1 MINKVQVL
9 DNETLLP
16 LWLGS
21 DIMDVQVQET
31 STVTK
36 YAVEDGTNRNDHIV
50 HNPTEITM
58 RFTLAGD
65 VSQLFNAIKQTYT
78 NRDLVTVQTRT
89 DVYADM
95 IVTDIPQEQSG
106 AAMDAVMLDIS
117 LSEWREVVPE
127 YGELTQAKEQSST
140 VKRGSQAQ
148 AKVAKPEQ
156 SSTVK
161 RGSQATTEAP
171 PAKKQSVL
179 RSIF

>member
-1 MINKVQVL
+1 MINRVEIL
-9 DNETLLP
+9 DNETLQP
-16 LWLGS
+16 LWTGS

-31 STVTK
+31 SAVTK
-36 YAVEDGTNRNDHIV
+36 YKVEDGTNRNDHIV
-50 HNPTEITM
+50 HNPTEIMM
-58 RFTLAGD
+58 RFTLAGE

-95 IVTDIPQEQSG
+95 IVTEIPQEQSG
-106 AAMDAVMLDIS
+106 AVMDAVTLDIR

-127 YGELTQAKEQSST
+127 YGELTQLN
-140 VKRGSQAQ
+140 
-148 AKVAKPEQ
+148 VANPDQ

-161 RGSQATTEAP
+161 RGSQATSETP

>member
-1 MINKVQVL
+1 MINRVEVL
-9 DNETLLP
+9 DNESLQP
-16 LWLGS
+16 LWTGS

-36 YAVEDGTNRNDHIV
+36 YKVEDGTNRNDHIV
-50 HNPTEITM
+50 HNPTEIIM

-65 VSQLFNAIKQTYT
+65 VSQLFSTIKQTYT
-78 NRDLVTVQTRT
+78 ERALVTVQTRT

-106 AAMDAVMLDIS
+106 AAMDAVTLDIR

-127 YGELTQAKEQSST
+127 YGELTQA
-140 VKRGSQAQ
+140 R
-148 AKVAKPEQ
+148 VANPDQ

-161 RGSQATTEAP
+161 RGSQATSETP
-171 PAKKQSVL
+171 PEKKQSVL
-179 RSIF
+179 RSLL

>member
-1 MINKVQVL
+1 MINRVEIL
-9 DNETLLP
+9 DNETLQP

-31 STVTK
+31 STPTK
-36 YAVEDGTNRNDHIV
+36 YKVEDGTNRNDHIIY
-50 HNPTEITM
+50 NQTEIMM
-58 RFTLAGD
+58 RFTLAGE

-95 IVTDIPQEQSG
+95 IVTEIPQEQTG
-106 AAMDAVMLDIS
+106 AATDAVTLDIR

-127 YGELTQAKEQSST
+127 YGELTQAK
-140 VKRGSQAQ
+140 
-148 AKVAKPEQ
+148 VAKPEQ
-156 SSTVK
+156 SSTVR
-161 RGSQATTEAP
+161 RGSQATTETP

>member
-1 MINKVQVL
+1 MINRVEIL
-9 DNETLLP
+9 DNETLQP
-16 LWLGS
+16 IWAGG

-36 YAVEDGTNRNDHIV
+36 YKVEDGTNRNDHIV
-50 HNPTEITM
+50 HNPTEILM
-58 RFTLAGD
+58 RFTLAGE
-65 VSQLFNAIKQTYT
+65 VSQLFNSIKQTYT
-78 NRDLVTVQTRT
+78 ERDLVTVQTRT

-95 IVTDIPQEQSG
+95 IVTEIPQDQTGE
-106 AAMDAVMLDIS
+106 ATDAVALDIR

-127 YGELTQAKEQSST
+127 YGELT
-140 VKRGSQAQ
+140 Q

-161 RGSQATTEAP
+161 RGSQATSEAP

>member
-1 MINKVQVL
+1 MINRVEIL
-9 DNETLLP
+9 DNETLQP
-16 LWLGS
+16 MWSGS

-36 YAVEDGTNRNDHIV
+36 YKVEDGTNRNDHIIY
-50 HNPTEITM
+50 NPTEISM
-58 RFTLAGD
+58 RFTLSGE

-95 IVTDIPQEQSG
+95 IVTEIPQDQTG
-106 AAMDAVMLDIS
+106 AATDAVTLDIR
-117 LSEWREVVPE
+117 LAEWREVVPE
-127 YGELTQAKEQSST
+127 YGELTQA
-140 VKRGSQAQ
+140 R
-148 AKVAKPEQ
+148 VAKPEQ

-161 RGSQATTEAP
+161 RGSQATSEASQE
-171 PAKKQSVL
+171 KKQSVL

>member
-1 MINKVQVL
+1 MINRVQIL
-9 DNETLLP
+9 DNETLQP
-16 LWLGS
+16 LWTGS

-36 YAVEDGTNRNDHIV
+36 YKVEDGTNRNDHIV
-50 HNPTEITM
+50 HNPTEIMM
-58 RFTLAGD
+58 RFTLAGE

-78 NRDLVTVQTRT
+78 NRDLVAVQTRT

-95 IVTDIPQEQSG
+95 IVTEIPQEQSG
-106 AAMDAVMLDIS
+106 AAMDAVTLDVR

-127 YGELTQAKEQSST
+127 YGELTRS
-140 VKRGSQAQ
+140 R
-148 AKVAKPEQ
+148 VAKPEQ
-156 SSTVK
+156 SSTVR
-161 RGSQATTEAP
+161 RGSQGTTETP

>member
-1 MINKVQVL
+1 MITRVEIL
-9 DNETLLP
+9 DNETLQP

-36 YAVEDGTNRNDHIV
+36 YKVEDGTNRNDHIV
-50 HNPTEITM
+50 HNPTEIMM
-58 RFTLAGD
+58 RFTLAGEM
-65 VSQLFNAIKQTYT
+65 SQLFSAIKQTYT
-78 NRDLVTVQTRT
+78 ERALVTVQTRT

-95 IVTDIPQEQSG
+95 IVTEIPQEQTG
-106 AAMDAVMLDIS
+106 AATDAVTLDIR

-127 YGELTQAKEQSST
+127 YGELT
-140 VKRGSQAQ
+140 Q

-161 RGSQATTEAP
+161 RGSQATTETP

>member
-1 MINKVQVL
+1 MIKKVQVL

-58 RFTLAGD
+58 RFTLAGE
-65 VSQLFNAIKQTYT
+65 VSQFFSAIKQTYT
-78 NRDLVTVQTRT
+78 NRDLITVQTRT

-106 AAMDAVMLDIS
+106 AAMDAVTLDIR

-127 YGELTQAKEQSST
+127 YGELTQAKVAKPEQST
-140 VKRGSQAQ
+140 Q

>member
-1 MINKVQVL
+1 MINRVEIL
-9 DNETLLP
+9 DNEKLQPIWT
-16 LWLGS
+16 GS

-36 YAVEDGTNRNDHIV
+36 YKVEDGTNRNDHIV
-50 HNPTEITM
+50 HNPTEIVM
-58 RFTLAGD
+58 RFTLAGK

-78 NRDLVTVQTRT
+78 ERALVTVQTRT

-95 IVTDIPQEQSG
+95 IVTEIPQDQTG
-106 AAMDAVMLDIS
+106 AAMDAVTLDIR
-117 LSEWREVVPE
+117 LSEWLEVVPE
-127 YGELTQAKEQSST
+127 YGELT
-140 VKRGSQAQ
+140 Q

-161 RGSQATTEAP
+161 RGSQATTETP

>member
-1 MINKVQVL
+1 MITRVEIL
-9 DNETLLP
+9 DNETLQP

-36 YAVEDGTNRNDHIV
+36 YKVEDGTNRNDHIV
-50 HNPTEITM
+50 HNPTEIMM
-58 RFTLAGD
+58 RFTLAGE

-78 NRDLVTVQTRT
+78 ERALVTVQTRT

-95 IVTDIPQEQSG
+95 IVTDIPQEQAG
-106 AAMDAVMLDIS
+106 AAMDAVTLDVR

-127 YGELTQAKEQSST
+127 YGELTQA
-140 VKRGSQAQ
+140 R
-148 AKVAKPEQ
+148 VAKPEQ

-161 RGSQATTEAP
+161 RGSQATSEASQD
-171 PAKKQSVL
+171 KKQSVL

>member
-1 MINKVQVL
+1 MAITRVEIL
-9 DNETLLP
+9 DNETLQP

-36 YAVEDGTNRNDHIV
+36 YKVEDGTNRNDHIV
-50 HNPTEITM
+50 HNPTEIMM
-58 RFTLAGD
+58 RFTLAGE

-78 NRDLVTVQTRT
+78 ERALVTVQTRT

-95 IVTDIPQEQSG
+95 IVTDIPQEQTG
-106 AAMDAVMLDIS
+106 AAMDAVTLDVRM
-117 LSEWREVVPE
+117 SEWREVVPE
-127 YGELTQAKEQSST
+127 HGELT
-140 VKRGSQAQ
+140 Q

-161 RGSQATTEAP
+161 RGSQATSETP

>member
-1 MINKVQVL
+1 MINRVEIL
-9 DNETLLP
+9 DNETLQP

-36 YAVEDGTNRNDHIV
+36 YKVEDGTNRNDHIV
-50 HNPTEITM
+50 HNPTEIMM
-58 RFTLAGD
+58 RFTLAGE

-95 IVTDIPQEQSG
+95 IVTEIPQDQTG
-106 AAMDAVMLDIS
+106 AATDAVALDIR

-127 YGELTQAKEQSST
+127 YGELTQA
-140 VKRGSQAQ
+140 R
-148 AKVAKPEQ
+148 VAKPEQ

-161 RGSQATTEAP
+161 RGSQATSETP

>member
-1 MINKVQVL
+1 MINRVEIL
-9 DNETLLP
+9 DNETLQP
-16 LWLGS
+16 IWAGS

-36 YAVEDGTNRNDHIV
+36 YKVEDGTNRNDHIV
-50 HNPTEITM
+50 HNPTEIMM
-58 RFTLAGD
+58 RFTLAGE

-78 NRDLVTVQTRT
+78 ERTLVTVQTRT

-95 IVTDIPQEQSG
+95 IVTEIPQEQSG
-106 AAMDAVMLDIS
+106 SAMDAVTLDIR

-127 YGELTQAKEQSST
+127 YGELT
-140 VKRGSQAQ
+140 R

-161 RGSQATTEAP
+161 RGSQATTETP

>member
-1 MINKVQVL
+1 MINRVEIL
-9 DNETLLP
+9 DNETLQP
-16 LWLGS
+16 LWTGS

-31 STVTK
+31 STATK
-36 YAVEDGTNRNDHIV
+36 YKVEDGTNRNDHIV
-50 HNPTEITM
+50 HNQTEIMM
-58 RFTLAGD
+58 RFTLAGE

-106 AAMDAVMLDIS
+106 AAMDAVTLDIR

-127 YGELTQAKEQSST
+127 YGELT
-140 VKRGSQAQ
+140 Q

-161 RGSQATTEAP
+161 RGSQATSETP
-171 PAKKQSVL
+171 DAKQESVML
-179 RSIF
+179 SIKRAFG

>member
-1 MINKVQVL
+1 MINRVEIL
-9 DNETLLP
+9 DNETLQP
-16 LWLGS
+16 IWVGS

-36 YAVEDGTNRNDHIV
+36 YKVEDGTNRNDHIV
-50 HNPTEITM
+50 HNPTEIMM
-58 RFTLAGD
+58 RFTLAGE

-78 NRDLVTVQTRT
+78 ERALVTVQTRT

-95 IVTDIPQEQSG
+95 IVTEIPQEQSG
-106 AAMDAVMLDIS
+106 AAMDAVVLDVR

-127 YGELTQAKEQSST
+127 YGELTQA
-140 VKRGSQAQ
+140 R
-148 AKVAKPEQ
+148 VARPEQ

-161 RGSQATTEAP
+161 RGSQATTETP
-171 PAKKQSVL
+171 PEKKQSVL